1 MQQLIEHIKQKQLSE
16 SEQPDHTKWKLLKFE
31 ICKFAIT
38 YSEKTSQNTRKSQ
51 FELEKKLKEFES
63 NLNSEVNFNEI
74 TKCKNNLELIYDKI
88 AEDIKIRSKCQ
99 RFEEDEKST

>member
-51 FELEKKLKEFES
+51 FELEK
-63 NLNSEVNFNEI
+63 NS
-74 TKCKNNLELIYDKI
+74 KNSSL
-88 AEDIKIRSKCQ
+88 
-99 RFEEDEKST
+99 T